1 MAIDRL
7 PNPSVAPGYTPG
19 VDGVAAGEH
28 SKKGAP
34 RQVEASIPSD
44 TSKTVQS
51 KPPLPV
57 PVKGLAGV
65 SLETLVDSISE
76 KERRQGIKGSIDQ
89 VKSSSKN
96 RMELL
101 EKRVKELE
109 KAAKKSKVSGWLK
122 ALKWIGIILGAV
134 VAAAAVVATGGAA
147 SAVVMGVVAGI
158 ALCNEIASEASGGK
172 VSLGAGLTAL
182 LKECGVPDKIAN
194 ILGPVLV
201 GVAMLAA
208 SIGAG
213 AAGVIASRAA
223 STAATVGANAAKVA
237 SQTAATASKVASTAS
252 RVASVLKRAMVA
264 LHNASKWTNL
274 AQGAVSVSS
283 GSLGIADSVQKY
295 EAALAQIK
303 TIKIDALLEKLR
315 AMDEQE
321 LDHINKM
328 MDVLNDTLKSVKQI
342 VDKGNE
348 SMATI
353 VGGTPAMA

>member
-237 SQTAATASKVASTAS
+237 SQTAATASKVA